1 MRIRLTT
8 QGDLRALMQA
18 EYKAGERAVS
28 GAMRGV
34 AAEVKADW
42 RGQVQRAGLGRRLS
56 NAIRGEAY
64 PKGDVSMG
72 AAALIWTKAPKIIG
86 AFEKGAVIRSASG
99 FWLAIPTDA
108 AGKGRYGRRMTP
120 GDWEKRH
127 GMRLRFV
134 YRRGRTALLVADDA
148 RLTKRGQA
156 RQKRGRRR
164 KDGILTGAQTVV
176 VFVLVPQARLAKRL
190 DLLQS
195 AERIGSELP
204 ARIVAGWR
212 SDNA

>member
-1 MRIRLTT
+1 MTT
-8 QGDLRALMQA
+8 QGDLRALMEA
-18 EYKAGERAVS
+18 EYKAGERATS

-34 AAEVKADW
+34 ASEVKADW
-42 RGQVQRAGLGRRLS
+42 RGQVQRVGLGRRLS

-72 AAALIWTKAPKIIG
+72 AAALIWTRAPKIIG

-99 FWLAIPTDA
+99 SWLAIPTDA

-120 GDWEKRH
+120 AAWEQRH
-127 GMRLRFV
+127 GIRLRFV

-156 RQKRGRRR
+156 RQKRGRRRR

-195 AERIGSELP
+195 AERIGSELSS
-204 ARIVAGWR
+204 RIVAGWR
-212 SDNA
+212 SDNG